1 MCIRDRRNIEPVVLL
16 PGAVPLI
23 NEFSASNQS
32 VIDDDNGNST
42 DWIEIFNAGQDSL
55 DLAGYSLT
63 DDPNDPT
70 KFVFSSTTL
79 DGGDY
84 LVVFAGDDLDPSS
97 GTDIYTGFGLR
108 SEGEYLGLFDPAGNL
123 VSEFGAGGTEYPEQ
137 FTDISYCL
145 LYTSPSPRDGLL
157 SRMPSSA

>member
-1 MCIRDRRNIEPVVLL
+1 M
-16 PGAVPLI
+16 I

-84 LVVFAGDDLDPSS
+84 LVVF
-97 GTDIYTGFGLR
+97 
-108 SEGEYLGLFDPAGNL
+108 
-123 VSEFGAGGTEYPEQ
+123 
-137 FTDISYCL
+137 
-145 LYTSPSPRDGLL
+145 L
-157 SRMPSSA
+157 SLIHI